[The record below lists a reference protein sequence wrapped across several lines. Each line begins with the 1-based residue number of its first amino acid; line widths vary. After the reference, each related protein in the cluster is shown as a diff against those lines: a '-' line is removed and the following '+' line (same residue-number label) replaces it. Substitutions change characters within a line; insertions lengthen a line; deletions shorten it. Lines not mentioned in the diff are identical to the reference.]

1 MFRMVGFRRYESLG
15 FRMVRFE
22 VGGWGF
28 GSVGLR
34 V

>member
-1 MFRMVGFRRYESLG
+1 MVGFRRYESLG
-15 FRMVRFE
+15 FRMVRLG
-22 VGGWGF
+22 VGGL